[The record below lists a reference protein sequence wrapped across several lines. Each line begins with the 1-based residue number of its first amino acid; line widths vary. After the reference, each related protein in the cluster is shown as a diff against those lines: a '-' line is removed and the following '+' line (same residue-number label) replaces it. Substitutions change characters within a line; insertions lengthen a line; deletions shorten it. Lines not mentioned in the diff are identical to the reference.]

1 VSALVANVRDLI
13 WVDETPWEDADA
25 HWWMLELGGTW
36 RHLIYRRRTR
46 RVLGHGETQLD
57 LARRDAVFQTLDETG
72 FFELAPQYPPPGV
85 PVEGDIVVVVAQA
98 GRRSHRVAAR
108 PPEFLPG
115 PLARLID
122 RLRDA
127 GTGVAAGPPAPG
139 YWRAERLDAARA
151 ERVRRRALLPHRQLD
166 EEAPSPPSLSQ
177 AIADPGIWVAIGANE
192 LEPSREVAGERGE
205 VVLEGP
211 AASWLVELWHGN

>member
-1 VSALVANVRDLI
+1 MPASSGNVQDLI
-13 WVDETPWEDADA
+13 WVDETPWEDSDA

-36 RHLIYRRRTR
+36 RHLIYRRRSR
-46 RVLGHGETQLD
+46 RVLGQAETRLD
-57 LARRDAVFQTLDETG
+57 PPRRDAVFRALDESG
-72 FFELAPQYPPPGV
+72 FFELAPQHPPPGV
-85 PVEGDIVVVVAQA
+85 PVEGDIVVMMARA
-98 GRRSHRVAAR
+98 SGRSHRIVAR

-127 GTGVAAGPPAPG
+127 GAGVAAGPPAPG

-151 ERVRRRALLPHRQLD
+151 ERVRRRALLPHRRLD
-166 EEAPSPPSLSQ
+166 KEAPSPPSLSQ
-177 AIADPGIWVAIGANE
+177 AVADPGVWVAIGSE
-192 LEPSREVAGERGE
+192 EVERSREVAGERGE